1 MSTTQSADVRDTIAS
16 CRPTNATPVTID
28 AKSLDSLST
37 AHLRDVKDGLRAEDY
52 TADVLELSACFDEDC
67 SFATQDEIDRVRD
80 HIDAAAYLGADTLT
94 VSFDGVAETSKVE
107 PALAASA
114 ERARREGVTLELDG
128 PLSLS

>member
-1 MSTTQSADVRDTIAS
+1 MSTTQSGVRSAVAS

-28 AKSLDSLST
+28 AEALDSLST
-37 AHLRDVKDGLRAEDY
+37 TYLRDVKDELRTENY

-114 ERARREGVTLELDG
+114 ERARREGVTLQLDG